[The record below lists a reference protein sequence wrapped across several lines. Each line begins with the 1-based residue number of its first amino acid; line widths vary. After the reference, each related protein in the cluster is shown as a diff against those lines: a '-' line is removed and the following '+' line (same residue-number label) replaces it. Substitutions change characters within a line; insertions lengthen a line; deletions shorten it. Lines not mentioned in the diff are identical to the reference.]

1 MLNFFLTWLVAAIS
15 LLITAKIVP
24 GIEVSSFT
32 AAIFAVVIIGFVN
45 ATVKPIITI
54 LTLPLTILSLGL
66 FLFVVNAISLSLAG
80 WLASA
85 FDIGFKVSGFWPP
98 LFGSIVLSLVSGF
111 IGKFVKLEGNQT
123 T

>member
-15 LLITAKIVP
+15 LLVTAKIVP

>member
-80 WLASA
+80 WLASV

-98 LFGSIVLSLVSGF
+98 LFGSIVLSFVSGF
-111 IGKFVKLEGNQT
+111 IGKFLNLGQDRT

>member
-1 MLNFFLTWLVAAIS
+1 MLNFCLTWLVAAIS

-66 FLFVVNAISLSLAG
+66 FLLVVNAISLSLAG

-111 IGKFVKLEGNQT
+111 IGKFVKLEQNQIT
-123 T
+123 

>member
-15 LLITAKIVP
+15 LVITAKIVP

-66 FLFVVNAISLSLAG
+66 FLFVVNAISLSFAG

-85 FDIGFKVSGFWPP
+85 FDIGFKVSGFWSP

-111 IGKFVKLEGNQT
+111 IGKFVNLGQDQT

>member
-111 IGKFVKLEGNQT
+111 ISKFVKFEGNQT